1 MIKIAHFFLYIGIAT
16 LSYAQTIPKL
26 DYWQDMQK
34 IKSSQKADSALV
46 NLWLKIANKISTNRP
61 DSSIFFSLQ
70 ALQVA
75 KKIQWKQGIANANY
89 QIGIANKV
97 MGEYEKATENQ
108 LIALRIYEKEKDSI
122 GLGNGFTEIATLYWL
137 QKNYDKALEND
148 KKALAIAEKQQ
159 NIDKISRTLNNI
171 GVLLYEKKEY
181 KTALIYYFNAL
192 KIAEQLKNR
201 RGIASAYHNIGETY
215 AAIHDGRG
223 LEYLDKGL
231 VIGREINDLHFVA
244 NTLIIISQIYQKQG
258 NINESLKYAEEGYLL
273 AKKIG
278 AKEYVKEASNILYA
292 DYKMRHNMAMALRYH
307 ELYVTYKDSIYTE
320 DRDRKIANLLANY
333 ELDNKRKELEM
344 LAKEGKLQQEINKKQ
359 EVISY
364 YLAAFMVLLLIFIAV
379 LVGINRYRRK
389 NNTILLAQKQE
400 IERNRKE
407 LLEHQQQIYAQ
418 NIALSKQN
426 EKLTEL
432 NNEKDGLVG
441 IVAHDLR
448 APLNRIK
455 GFAQILSF
463 EENLNEDQTM
473 MLKRID
479 KTCNAGIALIKD
491 LLIINNI
498 EYESTKIVE
507 TEIEVVAFLKTFI
520 EQFEPQATSKQI
532 KLHLSIAEKTIYLKT
547 DENFMSRILDNIL
560 SNAIKFT
567 HHGKNIFVRCEE
579 LADTILIAIK
589 DEGQGLSKL
598 DQQKLFIK
606 FQKLSA
612 RPTAGEESTGLGLA
626 IVKALIE
633 KLGGEIQVISEQNEG
648 AEFIIKLPKN
658 KELLLA

>member
-1 MIKIAHFFLYIGIAT
+1 MYIGIAT

>member
-1 MIKIAHFFLYIGIAT
+1 MYIGIAT

-46 NLWLKIANKISTNRP
+46 NLWLKIANNISTNRP

-70 ALQVA
+70 ALEVA

-192 KIAEQLKNR
+192 KIAEQLKNH

-231 VIGREINDLHFVA
+231 AIGREINDLHFVA

-278 AKEYVKEASNILYA
+278 AKEYIKEASNILYA
-292 DYKMRHNMAMALRYH
+292 DYKMRDNMKMALRYH

-333 ELDNKRKELEM
+333 ELDL
-344 LAKEGKLQQEINKKQ
+344 
-359 EVISY
+359 S
-364 YLAAFMVLLLIFIAV
+364 LIHI
-379 LVGINRYRRK
+379 
-389 NNTILLAQKQE
+389 
-400 IERNRKE
+400 
-407 LLEHQQQIYAQ
+407 
-418 NIALSKQN
+418 
-426 EKLTEL
+426 
-432 NNEKDGLVG
+432 
-441 IVAHDLR
+441 
-448 APLNRIK
+448 
-455 GFAQILSF
+455 
-463 EENLNEDQTM
+463 
-473 MLKRID
+473 
-479 KTCNAGIALIKD
+479 
-491 LLIINNI
+491 
-498 EYESTKIVE
+498 
-507 TEIEVVAFLKTFI
+507 
-520 EQFEPQATSKQI
+520 
-532 KLHLSIAEKTIYLKT
+532 
-547 DENFMSRILDNIL
+547 
-560 SNAIKFT
+560 
-567 HHGKNIFVRCEE
+567 
-579 LADTILIAIK
+579 
-589 DEGQGLSKL
+589 
-598 DQQKLFIK
+598 
-606 FQKLSA
+606 
-612 RPTAGEESTGLGLA
+612 
-626 IVKALIE
+626 
-633 KLGGEIQVISEQNEG
+633 
-648 AEFIIKLPKN
+648 
-658 KELLLA
+658 